1 MEEIKKKE
9 VWHSFLARLGKKRLR
24 PGWVEATNWLI
35 ENTDFS
41 SKKKVLEVA
50 CNMCTTSIELA
61 KKYKCKIIWIDLDK
75 NALAKAEA
83 NIKKE
88 NLEDYITV
96 MQGNAMKLPF
106 DDNSFDIMINEAMLT
121 MLPQISKE
129 KAISE
134 YFRVLKPGWKLLTH
148 DVGFLD
154 ENLNEILEK
163 LRETIN
169 VKVEPLQIKVWEKLF
184 KKWGF
189 SEVKVKYWPM
199 SLMSP
204 IWMIR
209 DEWLFNTIKI
219 IRNWMKKENR
229 EMFKN
234 MRTFFNKIGKDLK
247 YVAVCSTKKR

>member
-1 MEEIKKKE
+1 M
-9 VWHSFLARLGKKRLR
+9 
-24 PGWVEATNWLI
+24 
-35 ENTDFS
+35 
-41 SKKKVLEVA
+41 
-50 CNMCTTSIELA
+50 
-61 KKYKCKIIWIDLDK
+61 
-75 NALAKAEA
+75 
-83 NIKKE
+83 
-88 NLEDYITV
+88 
-96 MQGNAMKLPF
+96 
-106 DDNSFDIMINEAMLT
+106 
-121 MLPQISKE
+121 
-129 KAISE
+129 
-134 YFRVLKPGWKLLTH
+134 KPGWKLLTH

-247 YVAVCSTKKR
+247 YIAVCSTKKR

>member
-1 MEEIKKKE
+1 
-9 VWHSFLARLGKKRLR
+9 
-24 PGWVEATNWLI
+24 
-35 ENTDFS
+35 
-41 SKKKVLEVA
+41 
-50 CNMCTTSIELA
+50 
-61 KKYKCKIIWIDLDK
+61 
-75 NALAKAEA
+75 
-83 NIKKE
+83 
-88 NLEDYITV
+88 
-96 MQGNAMKLPF
+96 MKLPF
-106 DDNSFDIMINEAMLT
+106 DDNSFDIVINEAMLT

-199 SLMSP
+199 SIMSP

>member
-35 ENTDFS
+35 ENTDFF

-106 DDNSFDIMINEAMLT
+106 DDNSFDIVINEAMLT

-189 SEVKVKYWPM
+189 SEVKLKYWPM

-234 MRTFFNKIGKDLK
+234 MRTFFNKTGKDLK
-247 YVAVCSTKKR
+247 YVDVCSTKKR